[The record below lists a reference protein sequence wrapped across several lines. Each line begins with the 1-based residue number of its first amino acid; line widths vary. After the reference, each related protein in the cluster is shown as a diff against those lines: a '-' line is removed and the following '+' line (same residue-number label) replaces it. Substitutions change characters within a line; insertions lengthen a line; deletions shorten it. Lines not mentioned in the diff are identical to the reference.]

1 MEGERTE
8 SEFID
13 DGTLERLSLKW
24 SARCRVREEWEAT
37 QVPPTLESDSRD
49 PKLRLAMITW
59 NHNGQDVSRAVKTL
73 LEPLLDCDLICVAS
87 VECGSSSGV
96 LFPRPTIEWEQT
108 VQEYIRPSHDLL
120 AVSSLN
126 AISLLVARR
135 RGNAFCD
142 LEIVAGKALHIRTG
156 VANIVGNKGAV
167 LIPIFAGNA
176 TFVVGSLHLCAHEG
190 CAKKRAADLQHISN
204 KLNETFEWDVII
216 MAGDFNFRL
225 EMPVVDVLRSIHLGD
240 LDSLLEHDEFR
251 RGVTSLRS
259 GLNEWFEI
267 GSIRFRPTYK
277 LRYRDGSM
285 LYKDQRVPSYTDRI
299 LLRSKIPW
307 RFKTVIYGS
316 HEVPLGSDHKP
327 VFGIMNIS
335 VF

>member
-13 DGTLERLSLKW
+13 DGTLEMLSLKW
-24 SARCRVREEWEAT
+24 NARSRVREEWEASP
-37 QVPPTLESDSRD
+37 VLPILGSDSRD
-49 PKLRLAMITW
+49 PKLRLAMTTW

-73 LEPLLDCDLICVAS
+73 LEPLIECDLICVAS
-87 VECGSSSGV
+87 LECGSSSGA
-96 LFPRPTIEWEQT
+96 LLPGSTIEWEQT

-120 AVSSLN
+120 AVSSLS

-142 LEIVAGKALHIRTG
+142 LDIVAGQPLHIRTG

-176 TFVVGSLHLCAHEG
+176 TLVVGSLHLCAHEG
-190 CAKKRAADLQHISN
+190 YARKRAADLRHISN
-204 KLNETFEWDVII
+204 ILNETFEWDVII

-225 EMPVVDVLRSIHLGD
+225 EMPVVDVLRSVHLGD
-240 LDSLLEHDEFR
+240 LESLLEHDEFR
-251 RGVTSLRS
+251 RGVTSNRS
-259 GLNEWFEI
+259 GFNEWCEI

-277 LRYRDGSM
+277 LISGDGSM

-307 RFKTVIYGS
+307 RSETVIYGS
-316 HEVPLGSDHKP
+316 YEITLGSDHKP